1 MIVIKNNGSILEN
14 LNKEIIKDVI
24 VKNNILTIVNRTLKY
39 SENRIQIEYMEDYIE
54 FEYQDDITPEE
65 IQAGTQAVKEY
76 CLENNELEL
85 LKQYLPLV
93 LSGAELLTEMK
104 AVKLI
109 EINKDY
115 ESAILKVQKD
125 YIPQSEMLSFETQE
139 KESLAYKNSNY
150 KDTSLCPFMQA
161 IATARGIDLRT
172 LCDKALEKAT
182 LYRQASGA
190 LIGKRQCLQDRIEL
204 VQSLEDLNLIAWES
218 EK

>member
-1 MIVIKNNGSILEN
+1 MFILKELGGKYNNLSYLLISNSIKSN
-14 LNKEIIKDVI
+14 IKLAKIDR
-24 VKNNILTIVNRTLKY
+24 NETYDEQDN
-39 SENRIQIEYMEDYIE
+39 YI
-54 FEYQDDITPEE
+54 DDITPEE
-65 IQAGTQAVKEY
+65 IQAGTKAVKEY
-76 CLENNELEL
+76 CLEKNELEL

-93 LSGAELLTEMK
+93 LSGEELLTEMK

-139 KESLAYKNSNY
+139 KESLAYKNSKY
-150 KDTSLCPFMQA
+150 KDTRLCPFMQA

-172 LCDKALEKAT
+172 LCDKALEKST

-190 LIGKRQCLQDRIEL
+190 LIGKRQCLRDRIEL
-204 VQSLEDLNLIAWES
+204 VQSLEDLNLITWES

>member
-1 MIVIKNNGSILEN
+1 MLISKTTLSYLNDTNLKEHILYAIQNKVVLSTINRDFAEDENG
-14 LNKEIIKDVI
+14 
-24 VKNNILTIVNRTLKY
+24 
-39 SENRIQIEYMEDYIE
+39 NRI
-54 FEYQDDITPEE
+54 DDITPEE

-104 AVKLI
+104 AIKLI
-109 EINKDY
+109 EINKAY
-115 ESAILKVQKD
+115 ENAILKVQKD

-139 KESLAYKNSNY
+139 RESLAYKNSNY
-150 KDTSLCPFMQA
+150 QDTSLCPFMQA

-172 LCDKALEKAT
+172 LCDKAIEKAT

-190 LIGKRQCLQDRIEL
+190 LIGKRQGLQDRVEM
-204 VQSLEDLNLIAWES
+204 VQSLDELNSITWDN
-218 EK
+218 

>member
-104 AVKLI
+104 AIKLI

-115 ESAILKVQKD
+115 EKAILKVQKD

-139 KESLAYKNSNY
+139 RESLAYKNSNY
-150 KDTSLCPFMQA
+150 QDTSLCPFMQA
-161 IATARGIDLRT
+161 ISTARGMDLRT

-204 VQSLEDLNLIAWES
+204 VQSLEELNLIAWES

>member
-1 MIVIKNNGSILEN
+1 MFLSKENVLAKVNNLGI
-14 LNKEIIKDVI
+14 DVI
-24 VKNNILTIVNRTLKY
+24 SFHIENKWQICKVDRELLFDEDGNLTN
-39 SENRIQIEYMEDYIE
+39 
-54 FEYQDDITPEE
+54 DIAPEE
-65 IQAGTQAVKEY
+65 IQAGTKAVKEY

-85 LKQYLPLV
+85 LKQYLTLV
-93 LSGAELLTEMK
+93 LNGAELLTEMK
-104 AVKLI
+104 AIKLI

-139 KESLAYKNSNY
+139 RESLAYKNSNY
-150 KDTSLCPFMQA
+150 QDTRLCPFMQA
-161 IATARGIDLRT
+161 IATARGMDLRT

-204 VQSLEDLNLIAWES
+204 VKRLEDLNLITWES
-218 EK
+218 

>member
-139 KESLAYKNSNY
+139 KESLAYKNSKY

-204 VQSLEDLNLIAWES
+204 VQSLEELNLIAWES

>member
-1 MIVIKNNGSILEN
+1 MVYILKIKGKYMYISKKFLSDIGS
-14 LNKEIIKDVI
+14 LNKNAISWAISSNTSI
-24 VKNNILTIVNRTLKY
+24 SLVNRSL
-39 SENRIQIEYMEDYIE
+39 SVNEQGNFI
-54 FEYQDDITPEE
+54 DDITPEE

>member
-1 MIVIKNNGSILEN
+1 MFILKELGGKYNNLSYLLISNSIKSN
-14 LNKEIIKDVI
+14 IKLAKIDR
-24 VKNNILTIVNRTLKY
+24 NETYDEQDN
-39 SENRIQIEYMEDYIE
+39 YI
-54 FEYQDDITPEE
+54 DDITSEE
-65 IQAGTQAVKEY
+65 VQSGTQAVKEY

-93 LSGAELLTEMK
+93 LSGSELLTEMK
-104 AVKLI
+104 SIKLI

-115 ESAILKVQKD
+115 EKAILKVQKD
-125 YIPQSEMLSFETQE
+125 FIPQSEMLSFETQVR
-139 KESLAYKNSNY
+139 ESLAYKNSNY
-150 KDTSLCPFMQA
+150 QDTSLCPFMQA

-204 VQSLEDLNLIAWES
+204 VKNLKDLNLITWES
-218 EK
+218 LKK

>member
-104 AVKLI
+104 AIKLI

-115 ESAILKVQKD
+115 EKAILKVQKD

-139 KESLAYKNSNY
+139 RESLAYKNSNY
-150 KDTSLCPFMQA
+150 QDTSLCPFMQA
-161 IATARGIDLRT
+161 ISTARGMDLRT

-204 VQSLEDLNLIAWES
+204 VQSLEELNLIAWES
-218 EK
+218 E

>member
-1 MIVIKNNGSILEN
+1 MYISKKFLSDIGS
-14 LNKEIIKDVI
+14 LNKNAISWAISSI
-24 VKNNILTIVNRTLKY
+24 TGIALINRTL
-39 SENRIQIEYMEDYIE
+39 RIDKQGNYI
-54 FEYQDDITPEE
+54 DDITPEE
-65 IQAGTQAVKEY
+65 IKAGTQKVKEY
-76 CLENNELEL
+76 CLANNEIEL
-85 LKQYLPLV
+85 LKQYLTLV

-104 AVKLI
+104 AIKLI

-204 VQSLEDLNLIAWES
+204 VKSLEDLNLITWES
-218 EK
+218 

>member
-1 MIVIKNNGSILEN
+1 MYISKKFLSDIGS
-14 LNKEIIKDVI
+14 LNKNAISWAISSNTSI
-24 VKNNILTIVNRTLKY
+24 SLVNRSL
-39 SENRIQIEYMEDYIE
+39 SVNEQGNFI
-54 FEYQDDITPEE
+54 DDITPEE

-115 ESAILKVQKD
+115 EKAILKVQKD

-139 KESLAYKNSNY
+139 RESLAYKNSKY

-204 VQSLEDLNLIAWES
+204 VKSLEELNLIAWES
-218 EK
+218 E

>member
-1 MIVIKNNGSILEN
+1 MYISKKFLSDIGS
-14 LNKEIIKDVI
+14 LNKNAISWAISSNTSI
-24 VKNNILTIVNRTLKY
+24 SLVNRSL
-39 SENRIQIEYMEDYIE
+39 SVNEQGNFI
-54 FEYQDDITPEE
+54 DDITPEE

-125 YIPQSEMLSFETQE
+125 FIPQSEMLSFETQE

-204 VQSLEDLNLIAWES
+204 VQSLEDLNLITWES
-218 EK
+218 E

>member
-1 MIVIKNNGSILEN
+1 MFILKELGAKYDNLSYLLISNCIKSN
-14 LNKEIIKDVI
+14 IKLAKIDR
-24 VKNNILTIVNRTLKY
+24 NETYDEQDN
-39 SENRIQIEYMEDYIE
+39 YI
-54 FEYQDDITPEE
+54 DDITPEE

-85 LKQYLPLV
+85 LKQYMPLV
-93 LSGAELLTEMK
+93 LSGVELLTEMK

-115 ESAILKVQKD
+115 KKAILKVQKD

-139 KESLAYKNSNY
+139 RESLAYKNSKY

-204 VQSLEDLNLIAWES
+204 VKSLEELNLIAWES
-218 EK
+218 E